1 MCLEKEKCFAACS
14 DRYKELPAFL
24 GSLIATQKSCK
35 GLGSEAIARDESSAI
50 VAMVI
55 RNGVPMVVVDE
66 I

>member
-1 MCLEKEKCFAACS
+1 MFYSC
-14 DRYKELPAFL
+14 KELLAVL

-50 VAMVI
+50 AARAI
-55 RNGVPMVVVDE
+55 RNGAPMVIVDE